1 MPFQFSVD
9 EGCLGGR
16 LQSST
21 WKHAASAREVFHL
34 FLRVREASS
43 SPSQY
48 CQHLLKQRGACQ
60 GLHLHPTCLHLGVC
74 LCSKGAASPKPPGAA
89 GALGL
94 HTVHSQCRVAASWG
108 RVPSS
113 LPCSCST
120 ACQAA
125 SAPLLSRGQATH
137 CHSTQVGV
145 LGFAAVLPILALGNS
160 PELPLLAVSF
170 EVRASTEAGQPPIS
184 ATGGNPSSTR
194 MLNLWPS
201 SNLAHLP
208 LPTVHY
214 QCLHSCRCVSPEPNL
229 VISGS
234 HRSTVCRPL

>member
-1 MPFQFSVD
+1 MKTCCFGKGGFPPLSQSQGGMFSSFPV
-9 EGCLGGR
+9 LP
-16 LQSST
+16 T
-21 WKHAASAREVFHL
+21 FVKREVH
-34 FLRVREASS
+34 A
-43 SPSQY
+43 
-48 CQHLLKQRGACQ
+48 RGFTSTPCACPLGCACAPR
-60 GLHLHPTCLHLGVC
+60 GLQAPN
-74 LCSKGAASPKPPGAA
+74 SAGAA

-94 HTVHSQCRVAASWG
+94 HAMHSQCCVAASWG
-108 RVPSS
+108 RVLSS
-113 LPCSCST
+113 LPRSRST

-125 SAPLLSRGQATH
+125 SAPLLSRGQTTH
-137 CHSTQVGV
+137 CHSTQMGV
-145 LGFAAVLPILALGNS
+145 LGFAAVLPISALGNS

-170 EVRASTEAGQPPIS
+170 EVSASTEAGQPPVS